1 MEDRKHKGRDT
12 GRLGAWGE
20 NEVCRFLVEHGHT
33 VIERNWRC
41 GHLEIDIIS
50 LGRDG
55 IHFVEVKTRRSQA
68 AANAVECVGPLKQKR
83 LAVAAARYL
92 REKRPGDVE
101 CFFDVA
107 AVTAGPR
114 GTEIEYIP
122 RAFVP
127 VSF

>member
-1 MEDRKHKGRDT
+1 MEDSRHKGGAT

-20 NEVCRFLVEHGHT
+20 DAVCRFLMERGHT
-33 VIERNWRC
+33 VMERNWRC

-50 LGRDG
+50 LSSDG
-55 IHFVEVKTRRSQA
+55 IHFVEVKTRRSHA

-83 LAVAAARYL
+83 LAAAAVRYL
-92 REKRPGDVE
+92 RQKRPGDVE

-107 AVTAGPR
+107 AVTAGAG

-122 RAFVP
+122 GAFVP